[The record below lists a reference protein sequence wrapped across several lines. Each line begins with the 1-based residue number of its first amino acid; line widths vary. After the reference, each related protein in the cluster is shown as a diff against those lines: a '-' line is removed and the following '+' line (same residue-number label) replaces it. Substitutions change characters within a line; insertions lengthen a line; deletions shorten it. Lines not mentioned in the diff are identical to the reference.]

1 MVIKYIRDHQLKA
14 GDRFSAKRTLAELF
28 DVGRP
33 VDREAVRV
41 LSMMN
46 VIEICQQGEMLI
58 PELDEYSQLVFSSF
72 T

>member
-1 MVIKYIRDHQLKA
+1 MIIKYIRDYQLKA
-14 GDRFSAKRTLAELF
+14 GDRLSTKRTLAELF

-41 LSMMN
+41 LSMMS